1 MIRRAVV
8 LAAFLLAV
16 AAVTGTVWRIGL
28 ARALD
33 RLEARGQADLALAA
47 SRLNGELQR
56 YREMAV
62 LIAGHAAVRAAIDA
76 GGVAGA
82 APDEGAA
89 GAPAADAAGALVALL
104 QRAAD
109 VTGSR
114 AVMLAARDGRVIA
127 GSVGAAGD
135 GDGDGGVGLAE
146 APHFRRALQG
156 ALGFAPEVAAGGVAG
171 EETAD
176 DGAADDRTAT
186 DGATAGPAAAGRAF
200 VYAAPVFGADGGVG
214 GALIVRITA
223 ARVEAGWRGAPM
235 AVYFTDRTG
244 LVFVAN
250 RDEIVLTRQR
260 AGPGAGTGAGPD
272 AGAGA
277 GTVGRVMSHGLARLA
292 GHAVWR
298 IDGGPYLPAEA
309 LHLARPMPV
318 VGMTAEALVD
328 TAPARRA
335 ASQQALVAVALSL
348 GLGAVLFG
356 LGERRR
362 ALSRRLADEAAAN
375 ARLETRVAERTA
387 ELLAANDRLQRA
399 QKDLVQAGKL
409 SALGQMSAG
418 ISHELNQPLMAIRT
432 YAENAGLLLDR
443 GQGDQTAA
451 NLARISDL
459 ARRMGRIIKNLR
471 AFARQESG
479 AVGDV
484 DLVGVVEAALELS
497 EARLRGAGVRVAWQP
512 PGGPVLVR
520 GGEVR
525 LQQVLIN
532 LIANAGDAMAG
543 QPAPAARDLA
553 IAITAPAPGRVRLT
567 VADSGPGI
575 ADPERIFDPF
585 YTTKEVG
592 QGGERGEGMGLGLS
606 ISYGIVQSFGGA
618 ILGRNLPGGGAEF
631 AVDLDAAAAGT
642 AAGGAAGG
650 AKGGRAA

>member
-1 MIRRAVV
+1 MAGHAEIRRA
-8 LAAFLLAV
+8 
-16 AAVTGTVWRIGL
+16 
-28 ARALD
+28 ALSG
-33 RLEARGQADLALAA
+33 EAGPGSAD
-47 SRLNGELQR
+47 
-56 YREMAV
+56 
-62 LIAGHAAVRAAIDA
+62 
-76 GGVAGA
+76 
-82 APDEGAA
+82 
-89 GAPAADAAGALVALL
+89 LL

-109 VTGSR
+109 ITGSR
-114 AVMLAARDGRVIA
+114 AVMLAGRDGRMIA
-127 GSVGAAGD
+127 ASAGAESTTDLTRAT
-135 GDGDGGVGLAE
+135 
-146 APHFRRALQG
+146 HFRRAMQG
-156 ALGFAPEVAAGGVAG
+156 ALGFAPEVEVAA
-171 EETAD
+171 
-176 DGAADDRTAT
+176 GAADDPA
-186 DGATAGPAAAGRAF
+186 PAARAF
-200 VYAAPVFGADGGVG
+200 VHAAPVFGPNGAVI
-214 GALIVRITA
+214 GALIVRIAPA
-223 ARVEAGWRGAPM
+223 AVEAGWRGEPM

-260 AGPGAGTGAGPD
+260 AGPDAGVSAGAGAGAGAGPD
-272 AGAGA
+272 AGPGAGA
-277 GTVGRVMSHGLARLA
+277 VGRVMTHGLARLA
-292 GHAVWR
+292 AHAVWR

-309 LHLARPMPV
+309 LHLTRPMPV

-328 TAPARRA
+328 TGPARRA

-362 ALSRRLADEAAAN
+362 ALSRRLADEAAVN

-443 GQGDQTAA
+443 GQGDQAAA

-512 PGGPVLVR
+512 PGGPVMVR

-543 QPAPAARDLA
+543 QPALAPRDLA

-585 YTTKEVG
+585 YTTKAVG
-592 QGGERGEGMGLGLS
+592 QDGERGEGMGLGLS

-631 AVDLDAAAAGT
+631 AVDLDAAAAGK
-642 AAGGAAGG
+642 AAGGKAVS
-650 AKGGRAA
+650 GGRAA